1 MKPLFCLLFLLFSL
15 LMLNGLAGCTSGED
29 IAGSTNTG
37 NARIVASVYHKG
49 RPVSGARVYLR
60 DEEYLALPNTPAAPG
75 ARIDITANDSGK
87 LVLVPNKAGRYTLEV
102 ADDAGSGGVR
112 SSISV
117 PEGDT
122 LIDLG
127 RIDLE
132 RCGELEIT
140 VRTMH
145 LDSTTS
151 IHAGIYGM
159 ERSAHARYD
168 GTVWFRNLPS
178 GNYRVHLTSDRPE
191 TTGSTDLE
199 TYIAEGQT
207 RQIDSV
213 SFPID
218 YRHDSVLVVSVLN
231 QTGIEHDAWEEMV
244 SRVENRI
251 RELNLSH
258 RNITVLPP
266 SIGTLD
272 FLWGLNLEAN
282 PLTSLPDE
290 FGELSRL
297 ENLDLDTTM
306 FDTIPDVVG
315 RCGSLRSLSI
325 EAVGFSQLSDSLKN
339 CRNLTSLRIG
349 SNNLGELPGVVYEL
363 ANLRVLEAEDNQLDS
378 IHSGIGDLVR
388 LSNLYLGRN
397 RLSSLPETLGNLQ
410 NLSYFSIR
418 RNRFA
423 EFPKA
428 ITKLTNLYEL
438 FAYENQYPSIPE
450 SISNCSRL
458 TNLYVQNNELTDL
471 PLSITQLDISRL
483 LIGGNR
489 LCNVTPEVE
498 KWIDAR
504 VDDDWRSSQRECE

>member
-1 MKPLFCLLFLLFSL
+1 MKPVSSLLFFHLAV
-15 LMLNGLAGCTSGED
+15 LMLSGLSGCNTGED

-37 NARIVASVYHKG
+37 NARVTASVYHKG

-60 DEEYLALPNTPAAPG
+60 DEEYLALPNTPIAPG
-75 ARIDITANDSGK
+75 ARIDSTTNDSGK

-102 ADDAGSGGVR
+102 TDDAGNGGVR

-140 VRTMH
+140 VRTDH

-159 ERSAHARYD
+159 ERSAHARFD

-178 GNYRVHLTSDRPE
+178 GNYRIYLTSDRPE

-207 RQIDSV
+207 RSVDSV

-218 YRHDSVLVVSVLN
+218 YRHDSVLVASVL
-231 QTGIEHDAWEEMV
+231 QQMGIGEEAWEKTV
-244 SRVENRI
+244 LRVENRI
-251 RELNLSH
+251 RELNLSR

-266 SIGTLD
+266 SIGTLN
-272 FLWGLNLEAN
+272 FLWGLNIEAN
-282 PLTSLPDE
+282 PLSSLPEE
-290 FGELSRL
+290 FGELTRL
-297 ENLDLDTTM
+297 EDLDLDTTM
-306 FDTIPDVVG
+306 FDSIPDVIG
-315 RCGSLRSLSI
+315 RCGSLRSLSVN
-325 EAVGFSQLSDSLKN
+325 AVGFSYLSDSLKN
-339 CRNLTSLRIG
+339 CDNLTALRIG
-349 SNNLGELPGVVYEL
+349 SNNLGELPRVVYEL
-363 ANLRVLEAEDNQLDS
+363 TNLRVFSAEDNGLDS
-378 IHSGIGDLVR
+378 IRWDFGNLTR

-397 RLSSLPETLGNLQ
+397 RLSSLPGTFDRLQ
-410 NLSYFSIR
+410 NLSYFSIG
-418 RNRFA
+418 RNRFT
-423 EFPKA
+423 EFPEV

-438 FAYENQYPSIPE
+438 FAYENEYTTIPE
-450 SISNCSRL
+450 NISNCSRL
-458 TNLYVQNNELTDL
+458 TMLYVQNSELTDL

-483 LIGGNR
+483 LIDGNR

-504 VDDDWRSSQRECE
+504 VDDDWRSSQRGCE